1 MLVKVRVF
9 LLLFFFSVLS
19 FSQNTEIKTLSG
31 EVVNND
37 IEKSGIVIINKST
50 GGTTITDKE
59 GFFRIGVRLKD
70 SLFFRSVQIKAHF
83 VYINEEVYNSDSIR
97 VFLDVKVNELKNVD
111 VTPYN
116 LSGNLLADANKVNKK
131 EMFNFDDVNI
141 PGFKGERKEK
151 IVYKNNSQILLNVL
165 LLPLMPLDIEGMYK
179 QLSGYYKNLKI
190 ARGLEKQ
197 YGGVVSIIQFYG
209 SNYFMERYNL
219 KEEEVYEFVLGASE
233 NYDLLTDFKN
243 SNHGLIL
250 NNLDKFYESINN

>member
-1 MLVKVRVF
+1 MLVKVRIF

-116 LSGNLLADANKVNKK
+116 LSGNLLADANKVTR
-131 EMFNFDDVNI
+131 
-141 PGFKGERKEK
+141 RK
-151 IVYKNNSQILLNVL
+151 Y
-165 LLPLMPLDIEGMYK
+165 
-179 QLSGYYKNLKI
+179 
-190 ARGLEKQ
+190 
-197 YGGVVSIIQFYG
+197 
-209 SNYFMERYNL
+209 
-219 KEEEVYEFVLGASE
+219 
-233 NYDLLTDFKN
+233 
-243 SNHGLIL
+243 LIL
-250 NNLDKFYESINN
+250 MMLIFQVLKVKDRRR